1 MWRRVQ
7 ALTANGVVLHVEDV
21 GPRDAPAVVFS
32 NSVGTDFRVWQK
44 LVPLLPDG
52 LRVIRY
58 DKRGHGL
65 SACPAAPYS
74 IDDHLRDLAALLDVL
89 KVGRAVVVGL
99 SVGGMI
105 AQALAAARPDLVRAL
120 VLCATGHKI
129 GTAEMWNARIQSV
142 RQGGIEALSEP
153 ILERWFSTRF
163 RNAHPEELALWRSM
177 LTRTPAE
184 GYIGTCAALRDAD
197 LTESTGSL
205 DLPAICV
212 AGGEDGATPPD
223 LVRSMA
229 DLFGASFAQ
238 IDGVGHL
245 PCVEA
250 PEALAAIIS
259 KFLRE
264 NSVA

>member
-1 MWRRVQ
+1 MRAATV
-7 ALTANGVVLHVEDV
+7 NGVILHFEDV
-21 GPRDAPAVVFS
+21 GPRSATTVVFS

-44 LVPLLPDG
+44 LVRLLPPE

-65 SACPAAPYS
+65 STCPAAPYS
-74 IDDHLRDLAALLDVL
+74 IDDHLRDLAGLLDALEV
-89 KVGRAVVVGL
+89 KNAIIVGL

-129 GTAEMWNARIQSV
+129 GTSEMWNARIQRV
-142 RQGGIEALSEP
+142 REGGIGALSEP
-153 ILERWFSTRF
+153 ILERWFSETF
-163 RNAHPEELALWRSM
+163 RGANAEELALWRSM

-197 LTESTGSL
+197 LTESTRGL

-212 AGGEDGATPPD
+212 AGGEDAATPPQ
-223 LVRSMA
+223 LVKSMA

-250 PEALAAIIS
+250 PEALAEILGN
-259 KFLRE
+259 FLRR
-264 NSVA
+264 NGID